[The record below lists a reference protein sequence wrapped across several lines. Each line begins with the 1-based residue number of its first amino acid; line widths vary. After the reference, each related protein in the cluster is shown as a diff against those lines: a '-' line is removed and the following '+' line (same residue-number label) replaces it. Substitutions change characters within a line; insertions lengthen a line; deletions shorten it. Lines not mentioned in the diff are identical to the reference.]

1 MRLDLKCL
9 ISSEIDWIPE
19 FGPITITDL
28 IRLRQA
34 HLERKL
40 LLRVRKAFFNCQI
53 FWKKTTST
61 RPRYSK
67 TRLHV
72 ARPLQ
77 RWFQVHEMRHKNED
91 KLRLNFYCI
100 PECGPMM
107 RCDTTRYD
115 YGYAYASVG
124 LSCTPLLNEVALCHL
139 TALSEMRENEKVTRD
154 ILSLHG

>member
-9 ISSEIDWIPE
+9 ISSAIDWIPE

-61 RPRYSK
+61 RPRCSYTSQGHYKDDFKSTKCAIK
-67 TRLHV
+67 TKISSGSTFTAFRSAVPWCDAIRHDTIMVMLMPPWDYRVHLFWMRWHY
-72 ARPLQ
+72 AIWLLCQ
-77 RWFQVHEMRHKNED
+77 RCEKMR
-91 KLRLNFYCI
+91 R
-100 PECGPMM
+100 
-107 RCDTTRYD
+107 
-115 YGYAYASVG
+115 
-124 LSCTPLLNEVALCHL
+124 
-139 TALSEMRENEKVTRD
+139 
-154 ILSLHG
+154 